1 MPTVPSE
8 ILLKLTHLST
18 FFHLFD
24 AIVTL
29 CEACLLKPYENYL
42 QSTRFAQLFLFVWHN
57 LSPTQNTSHRLYI
70 TIWLDTC
77 VGHSFQCRS
86 KWKLCIL
93 NRLDYFWKIRRTG
106 KRAKRAFWTLTKTTT
121 GQDLHH
127 AHYTVDPPKEAA
139 AIVNVPLW
147 KCGVTV
153 GASSAADESKIAR
166 RDLQGN
172 RRKDST
178 RRCPPKQR
186 SKLK

>member
-139 AIVNVPLW
+139 AIVKYLCENVGWQSGQARQQMKARLRAEIC
-147 KCGVTV
+147 KGTEKGQYKEV
-153 GASSAADESKIAR
+153 SSETK
-166 RDLQGN
+166 
-172 RRKDST
+172 K
-178 RRCPPKQR
+178 
-186 SKLK
+186 